1 MNNNENYARV
11 TAKDKNEYICP
22 LELAQSK
29 AYLDGEDLDECV
41 EADVAGRYA
50 GHLNIVWK

>member
-1 MNNNENYARV
+1 MNNNDTYTRI

-29 AYLDGEDLDECV
+29 ADLDGEDLNKCV

-50 GHLNIVWK
+50 GHLNIV